1 MAIVQVQ
8 FKNRF
13 SNTYSGNAYTYR
25 ADMPVQVGDIVK
37 VPTKFGESEA
47 KVVRI
52 DVPESEIPVWMDLK
66 HITEPA
72 TPGGSMFDE
81 FFSQK

>member
-13 SNTYSGNAYTYR
+13 SGQYSGKAYTYE
-25 ADMPVQVGDIVK
+25 ADIPVQEGDIVN
-37 VPTKFGESEA
+37 VPAGAGTSEA
-47 KVVRI
+47 KVIRV
-52 DVPESEIPVWMDLK
+52 DVPESEIPAWMQLK

-72 TPGGSMFDE
+72 IPGGSMFDE
-81 FFSQK
+81 FFNQ